1 MAIDTINK
9 EDIANEKKNTK
20 KHTVKSRE
28 SIASISDKYWVSTD
42 AILWANDLSENDELQ
57 IGQVLIIP
65 PVSGVIHSVVSGD
78 TISEIAKKYHVTTT
92 AIVSVNNLRDSA
104 SIRIGMDLM
113 IPGAIK
119 KTLPVVVQKSDNTP
133 SKTNITQVATKIK
146 DTNDAKISQKSEST
160 ISSKTWLKDRYAVK
174 YTGMSRGFVWGNCTW
189 YVAQNKSVT
198 WRGNASSWMR
208 NARAQWEK
216 TGSTPVVG
224 AIVQFSW
231 AGYNRYYGHVGIV
244 AGIEDGNI
252 IVKDMN
258 YRGLYEVTIR
268 KVPVDSDAID
278 GYIYVD

>member
-1 MAIDTINK
+1 M
-9 EDIANEKKNTK
+9 
-20 KHTVKSRE
+20 
-28 SIASISDKYWVSTD
+28 STD

-92 AIVSVNNLRDSA
+92 DIVSVNNLRDSA

-160 ISSKTWLKDRYAVK
+160 RSSKT
-174 YTGMSRGFVWGNCTW
+174 
-189 YVAQNKSVT
+189 
-198 WRGNASSWMR
+198 
-208 NARAQWEK
+208 
-216 TGSTPVVG
+216 
-224 AIVQFSW
+224 
-231 AGYNRYYGHVGIV
+231 
-244 AGIEDGNI
+244 
-252 IVKDMN
+252 
-258 YRGLYEVTIR
+258 
-268 KVPVDSDAID
+268 
-278 GYIYVD
+278 